1 MTYRLIL
8 PLLFLTI
15 ACHAAGPEYFDCIME
30 EYKFNFDEDTVYQVT
45 YVTAAYVDGVLHGKV
60 SGIQKTIKEPTMAR
74 SEKRTVLPGA
84 YLKDV
89 RIRAATEPVTMKKYW
104 HDPYA
109 GDKWYHV
116 YWEYEDFEIPL
127 TEKELKA
134 VKIKSVKSKVWGN
147 GTTKECVKIYTRS
160 E

>member
-8 PLLFLTI
+8 PLLFLAIT
-15 ACHAAGPEYFDCIME
+15 CHAGGPEYFHCIME

-45 YVTAAYVDGVLHGKV
+45 YVKAAYIDGMLRGEVY
-60 SGIQKTIKEPTMAR
+60 GISRTIKEPSIPKESR
-74 SEKRTVLPGA
+74 DRVIPGV
-84 YLKDV
+84 YFKDV
-89 RIRAATEPVTMKKYW
+89 RIKSALSPVINKTYW
-104 HDPYA
+104 HNPYE
-109 GDKWYHV
+109 GSKWYHT
-116 YWEYEDFEIPL
+116 YWGYKDFEIPL

-134 VKIKSVKSKVWGN
+134 VKIKSVKSKEWEN